1 MPSQHAHSS
10 SVEEKPVVPYILYAF
25 TTCTQFVCK
34 GFVKEKHVVCLTC
47 CVPFTTCTQ
56 FVCKGGNG
64 PPAHPNNAPFLPE
77 IQTRNT
83 HKMHSVN
90 RDATRTICIQPIV
103 TQHAQY
109 AYSQSWRNTHNM
121 HTANRATRTICI
133 QSIVTQH
140 AQYAY
145 SQWWRNM
152 HNMHTANDD
161 ATCTIYIQPIVTQH
175 AQYAYSQLW
184 RNMHNMHTANRA
196 TRCVCRP
203 FSWHHTLFPRCRMC
217 EADRSQGTLAWYTW
231 YIYIYRHDRRQRKTK
246 KNADWHE
253 TDVLRGT
260 TVGGMMQTHYLWNKR
275 TTWYYSWWYDTDAL
289 LMKQTYYVVLQL
301 VVWYRRTTYET
312 DVLRGITVGGACN
325 PAQHNAPP

>member
-1 MPSQHAHSS
+1 MCHSQHAHSS
-10 SVEEKPVVPYILYAF
+10 
-25 TTCTQFVCK
+25 
-34 GFVKEKHVVCLTC
+34 FVKEETVLLPTLITHLFYQRYKH
-47 CVPFTTCTQ
+47 
-56 FVCKGGNG
+56 
-64 PPAHPNNAPFLPE
+64 
-77 IQTRNT
+77 
-83 HKMHSVN
+83 
-90 RDATRTICIQPIV
+90 ATRTKCIQSIV

-121 HTANRATRTICI
+121 HTANRDATRTICI
-133 QSIVTQH
+133 QPIVQH

-145 SQWWRNM
+145 SQSWRNT
-152 HNMHTANDD
+152 HNMHTVNDD
-161 ATCTIYIQPIVTQH
+161 ATCTICIQPMMTQH
-175 AQYAYSQLW
+175 AQYTYSQSW
-184 RNMHNMHTANRA
+184 RNTHNMHTVNCDA
-196 TRCVCRP
+196 TCTICIQPIVQHGVFAGPFPDITLCFLGAGCVKLTEVRELWP
-203 FSWHHTLFPRCRMC
+203 GIP
-217 EADRSQGTLAWYTW
+217 D
-231 YIYIYRHDRRQRKTK
+231 IYIYRHDRRQRKTK